1 MSDGSTEKVVSS
13 LFCFEKQ
20 QLPTPATVCCTTNME
35 GDSET
40 MFTQTKC
47 FDRDLLLNDLRSEF
61 GADAIAPLIE
71 ANARW
76 MKTYLNETET
86 EWYKDMISCALGRLN
101 EEDTYWT
108 FVAARIYLYELYSQ
122 RSSPPY
128 TNFLAHFQQL
138 AQLGFYDETLLDCY
152 SQDELLLL
160 GNLIVPERDK
170 LFTYLGLR
178 TMMDHYIATNA
189 ENEPIELPQ
198 ERWLITAMTL
208 MQNET
213 EERLKKVAEAYW
225 ALSHLYMTFEMP
237 SRSSAIGHKVATYLP
252 VYHQDIFNFLDNSS
266 DGKIGISIPDLF
278 MERVESR
285 GHWHLF
291 DPQEVHAIMGY
302 YLEDFYDEKRGSGSF
317 REKYMECVNHP
328 ELHRETVFAIDL
340 MKRILRSQLETGLPH
355 LFYRDEVNRKNVNK
369 HVRCSQPP
377 IQENPDCPQ
386 SSINLGLA
394 VPAGVLERLIP
405 IQVRMLDNAIDLNND
420 VDDVN
425 TQFRGISLSTIGW
438 HHLLA
443 VQKIRWESTEAVT
456 FADELYEQIAY
467 LTIST
472 SMALA
477 KEKGAYPLFTGSD
490 WHTGTYFV
498 DRKYNS
504 TAWQNLRADVSLYGV
519 RNGYLTVIAAN
530 SSLADLTGTTNGVE
544 PIIEKSTVA
553 QQTNTTIPVIVPDLS
568 PETFWFYKSAYFID
582 QQWTLKQNAARQRHI
597 DQCISLKLYVP
608 HTIQATELLNLH
620 LNAWKSGLKMTNTI
634 HVSSDFPSFL
644 ISIV

>member
-1 MSDGSTEKVVSS
+1 
-13 LFCFEKQ
+13 
-20 QLPTPATVCCTTNME
+20 
-35 GDSET
+35 

-76 MKTYLNETET
+76 MKTYLNGTET
-86 EWYKDMISCALGRLN
+86 EWYKDMISYALGRLN
-101 EEDTYWT
+101 EEETYWT
-108 FVAARIYLYELYSQ
+108 FVAARIYLYELYSR

-128 TNFLAHFQQL
+128 TNFLTHFQQL
-138 AQLGFYDETLLDCY
+138 TQLGFYDETLLDRY

-160 GNLIVPERDK
+160 GNLIVSERDK

-178 TMMDHYIATNA
+178 TMMDHYSATNA

-213 EERLKKVAEAYW
+213 DERLKKVAEAYW

-252 VYHQDIFNFLDNSS
+252 VYHQDIFNFLDNPS
-266 DGKIGISIPDLF
+266 DGKIGISISDIF

-328 ELHRETVFAIDL
+328 ELHRETVFAVDL

-377 IQENPDCPQ
+377 IPEVPDCPQ
-386 SSINLGLA
+386 SSINLGRA

-443 VQKIRWESTEAVT
+443 LQKIQWESTEAVT
-456 FADELYEQIAY
+456 FANELYEQIAY
-467 LTIST
+467 LTISA

-477 KEKGAYPLFTGSD
+477 KEKGTYPLFNGSD
-490 WHTGTYFV
+490 WQTGAFFE
-498 DRKYNS
+498 DRHYNS
-504 TAWQNLRADVSLYGV
+504 KVWHKLRADMSLFGI
-519 RNGYLTVIAAN
+519 RNGYLTAVT
-530 SSLADLTGTTNGVE
+530 SHTQLAEIVGTTAGLE
-544 PIIEKSTVA
+544 PISQKSYIA
-553 QQTNTTIPVIVPDLS
+553 ERKKENIPVIVPDLNT
-568 PETFWFYKSAYFID
+568 ETRWFYKPSHFIE
-582 QQWTLKQNAARQRHI
+582 QQWTLKQHIAQQRHI
-597 DQCISLKLYVP
+597 DRCIPLNLHVYG
-608 HTIQATELLNLH
+608 TMQATELLSLQM
-620 LNAWKSGLKMTNTI
+620 NAWKNGLTMTIIIYLDTDI
-634 HVSSDFPSFL
+634 ASLL
-644 ISIV
+644 ITVV